1 MIRLTREKKKTILG
15 FMLIG
20 VIMLQ
25 GKRAYIIL
33 PLFVQKTSTVLSY
46 AMVFTYIL
54 TIYSQIGPTCIY

>member
-33 PLFVQKTSTVLSY
+33 PLFVQKTSTVHIHSNDLFTNRSY
-46 AMVFTYIL
+46 MHLLDIKK
-54 TIYSQIGPTCIY
+54 